1 MVIKKSQRDFDKIG
15 RQSTLEMVNTT
26 LTIQDILPYGS
37 TKSNHKKVDMDA
49 VLPFIILPL
58 LLVLSTTSKLVTII
72 VMIFIGMGALYVQ
85 SRPRQKNRSPF
96 FYSWTL
102 SSGIYM
108 FLIFE
113 LGILRLLEI
122 TQLENFVFLLL
133 LTSTCYFFYKMKAV
147 ADFELAT
154 GTSKG
159 KEYSPVLTS
168 DSYYCQICQIEVNE
182 RFFHSIWWDCCVL
195 RPNYIY
201 FVAGQ
206 VFAFATLLYG
216 TNLGLTTV
224 CQPFI
229 LYGTILMPED
239 CNDVYYEF
247 DLALC
252 FVSCI
257 YGLGYLL
264 ITALVL
270 LRQVLIYIPKYSEPQ
285 WRKIINVLTV

>member
-1 MVIKKSQRDFDKIG
+1 MVAS
-15 RQSTLEMVNTT
+15 SM
-26 LTIQDILPYGS
+26 TIQDILPYGS
-37 TKSNHKKVDMDA
+37 NKSNSKKLDIDA
-49 VLPFIILPL
+49 ILPFIILPL
-58 LLVLSTTSKLVTII
+58 LLVICTLSRLVTII
-72 VMIFIGMGALYVQ
+72 VMILIGMGALYAQ
-85 SRPRQKNRSPF
+85 SRPRNKNRSPF
-96 FYSWTL
+96 FYHWTI
-102 SSGIYM
+102 SSGICM
-108 FLIFE
+108 FLVFE
-113 LGILRLLEI
+113 FGILSLLEI
-122 TQLENFVFLLL
+122 TQLENLIFLVLL
-133 LTSTCYFFYKMKAV
+133 SSTCYFFYKMKAV

-154 GTSKG
+154 GGSKG

-201 FVAGQ
+201 FLSGQ
-206 VFAFATLLYG
+206 IFSFATLLYG

-224 CQPFI
+224 CQPYI
-229 LYGTILMPED
+229 LYGNILMPED

-264 ITALVL
+264 VTSLVL
-270 LRQVLIYIPKYSEPQ
+270 IRQILIYIPKYTEPQ
-285 WRKIINVLTV
+285 WKKLINVLTV

>member
-1 MVIKKSQRDFDKIG
+1 MVIPTMIA
-15 RQSTLEMVNTT
+15 
-26 LTIQDILPYGS
+26 QDVLPYGPKV
-37 TKSNHKKVDMDA
+37 TKKVDLDA
-49 VLPFIILPL
+49 LLPFVILPL
-58 LLVLSTTSKLVTII
+58 LLVTATISRSVTIV
-72 VMIFIGMGALYVQ
+72 VMILIGMGATYAQ
-85 SRPRQKNRSPF
+85 SRPRHKNRSPF

-102 SSGIYM
+102 SSGVCM
-108 FLIFE
+108 FLVFE

-133 LTSTCYFFYKMKAV
+133 LGSTCYFFYKMKAV

-168 DSYYCQICQIEVNE
+168 DSYYCQICQLEVNE

-195 RPNYIY
+195 RPNYSY
-201 FVAGQ
+201 FLAGQ

-239 CNDVYYEF
+239 CNDVYF
-247 DLALC
+247 DFNLAIC
-252 FVSCI
+252 FVACV

-264 ITALVL
+264 VTALVL
-270 LRQVLIYIPKYSEPQ
+270 IRQLLIYIPKYSEPQ
-285 WRKIINVLTV
+285 WRKIVNVLTV